1 MPVVRMPDGA
11 EVRFPDDM
19 PKEQIKSLIASKFPE
34 AVPQAS
40 PVEQP
45 KAEGY
50 QRSTILP
57 LGKDLATGE
66 ISFAV
71 PGLLQGLFES
81 GKQAVTAPGRAYSG
95 ELQVMGP
102 DGHVTPEAIQ
112 EGLNFAGW
120 ASPASPA
127 SGLSRTVA
135 KVTPPPQLGEGQQAA
150 LAAQRLGVDL
160 PRAAASDRTAVQQ
173 MGKALTNVPI
183 GGTPLRKASETAL
196 NQLDD
201 AAMRVQ
207 QGFGSGD
214 IAKAGALARQGVKD
228 YSVNTLD
235 DLVSN
240 KYGVVDS
247 LVDEGVTVP
256 LTKTRALAARVLQDR
271 KGAALPAEGPAI
283 GIVKEAIARPEG
295 LNYYGIKRLRTDVGA
310 MLKNPQLA
318 PQGTSNDE
326 LKALYGSLSDD
337 LKTAAKVAG
346 GDKGLAAFEEAN
358 TFAAKTIA
366 EQKVLDKII
375 GPQSDE
381 GLFSSIQAMAG
392 SNSRAN
398 IESLMRVR
406 KAVSPETWNEI
417 SSSVISKMGRA
428 PDGNF
433 TPDRFITA
441 YGKLSPTGKRMLFRS
456 TGKEQLANS
465 LEDIATVSRRF
476 KQLNQFANPSGT
488 AQNLIGG
495 AIPLGLWVEPTS
507 LISSVASSRVLSSIM
522 AKPTSA
528 KKLAEWA
535 KAYEKAVVTP
545 TAANTNLLGARAR
558 VLAIAVAND
567 AGNPGLSS
575 QIYPAISMVRK
586 VPAQPEQGNQRGT
599 EGQNDSPANEA
610 SGASGLIEP
619 GNLDLAKRPKVRND
633 DGSYS
638 TVRSMSFNEDG
649 QEILIPTVSK
659 SGNLLTDEGAIA
671 LYHATGEHLG
681 KFATPAAASAYA
693 QKLHD
698 EQEQMYG
705 R

>member
-1 MPVVRMPDGA
+1 MTKLEEFRM
-11 EVRFPDDM
+11 
-19 PKEQIKSLIASKFPE
+19 KFPQYGDLDDATLAGALHKKFYGSTPE
-34 AVPQAS
+34 ADFNAKIGLAAPA
-40 PVEQP
+40 PAVEQGFDR
-45 KAEGY
+45 A
-50 QRSTILP
+50 TILP
-57 LGKDLATGE
+57 LGKDKATGE
-66 ISFAV
+66 ISMAV
-71 PGLLQGLFES
+71 PGLLKGLFES
-81 GKQAVTAPGRAYSG
+81 GVQAFTAPGRAMSG

-102 DGHVTPEAIQ
+102 DGVTPEAIQ

-127 SGLSRTVA
+127 SGLSKAVS
-135 KVTPPPQLGEGQQAA
+135 KVTLPPQLGEGQQAA

-207 QGFGSGD
+207 QGFGAGD
-214 IAKAGALARQGVKD
+214 VAKAGALARQGVKD
-228 YSVNTLD
+228 YSAETLD
-235 DLVSN
+235 DLVTK

-256 LTKTRALAARVLQDR
+256 LTKTRALAARILQDR

-398 IESLMRVR
+398 IQSLMRVR

-417 SSSVISKMGRA
+417 SSAVISKMGRD

-433 TPDRFITA
+433 TPDRFLTA
-441 YGKLSPTGKRMLFRS
+441 YGKLSENGKTLLFK
-456 TGKEQLANS
+456 GGANKELANS
-465 LEDIATVSRRF
+465 LDDIATVSRRF

-507 LISSVASSRVLSSIM
+507 LISSIASSRVLSTVM

-535 KAYEKAVVTP
+535 KAYEKAAVTP
-545 TAANTNLLGARAR
+545 TPANSNMLGVRAK
-558 VLAIAVAND
+558 VLALAVAND
-567 AGNPGLSS
+567 AGNPGLFNSLVSPLSIPQKVKAGPENGPGLMELPENGDS
-575 QIYPAISMVRK
+575 QNPRMLL
-586 VPAQPEQGNQRGT
+586 P
-599 EGQNDSPANEA
+599 NE
-610 SGASGLIEP
+610 L
-619 GNLDLAKRPKVRND
+619 
-633 DGSYS
+633 
-638 TVRSMSFNEDG
+638 
-649 QEILIPTVSK
+649 
-659 SGNLLTDEGAIA
+659 
-671 LYHATGEHLG
+671 
-681 KFATPAAASAYA
+681 
-693 QKLHD
+693 
-698 EQEQMYG
+698 
-705 R
+705 